1 MPGSITWAATIC
13 MFLLSLDSKFP
24 GNGIGHTSKIDYYE
38 VFQAYKWV
46 LVVKWTDLHIQQI
59 VGEMNTFIFGK
70 SGSTSA
76 QSKTGA
82 IEDLSAEIN
91 AALAAMDA
99 AALTEDDD
107 QLTKLGSPTPTIE
120 ENYLLTQ
127 MLQKP

>member
-1 MPGSITWAATIC
+1 KVALWGKASLVDSFVWHSGPKMNGWRWEVSAVTPGSITWAATIC

-38 VFQAYKWV
+38 VFRAYKWV

-59 VGEMNTFIFGK
+59 VGEMNTFVFGK

-82 IEDLSAEIN
+82 IEDLLAEID
-91 AALAAMDA
+91 AALAAM
-99 AALTEDDD
+99 
-107 QLTKLGSPTPTIE
+107 
-120 ENYLLTQ
+120 
-127 MLQKP
+127 